1 MNKLLKRG
9 NRSFTVA
16 SLLTIAISIAHLTG
30 LTNEPFNEDWE
41 IAFDAMQKA
50 TVEIGPM
57 TMSFDG
63 LLLGLWLQV
72 GALLALLGAKNLVL
86 LLVLP
91 EDASHNAIRALSIV
105 DCIGYAG
112 LAVIFLIVVIPP
124 ALVSFTILTVAY
136 LFAAIW
142 SGRPNSD

>member
-1 MNKLLKRG
+1 MNKLLRRG
-9 NRSFTVA
+9 NRAFTVA

-30 LTNEPFNEDWE
+30 LTNEPFNEDWAV
-41 IAFDAMQKA
+41 AFEAMQNA
-50 TVEIGPM
+50 TVDIGPM

-72 GALLALLGAKNLVL
+72 GLLLALLGVKNLAL

-91 EDASHNAIRALSIV
+91 EETSHNVIRTLSIV

-112 LAVIFLIVVIPP
+112 LAVIFLVVVIPP
-124 ALVSFTILTVAY
+124 ALISFIILTVVY
-136 LFAAIW
+136 LVTAIR
-142 SGRPNSD
+142 SGQPSSQ